1 MQMTLSCHLDGGMG
15 SSRTWP
21 AGQRN
26 NRRVSVTCG
35 VGNIS
40 FIKMQT
46 LAMLDFCQVP
56 LIMQCYQ
63 FKIQIYMYG
72 FIKYY

>member
-1 MQMTLSCHLDGGMG
+1 MTLSCHLGGMG

-21 AGQRN
+21 AGQGN

-46 LAMLDFCQVP
+46 FTMLDFVKCHLSV
-56 LIMQCYQ
+56 LSI
-63 FKIQIYMYG
+63 
-72 FIKYY
+72 